1 MATVSIKKRRH
12 DYSSEEAYKTLR
24 TNLQFCGRD
33 KKVIAFTS
41 CTPNEGKS
49 NVTLNLAVS
58 LAEAGN
64 RVLLIDADLRKSVL
78 LARVRVAGKVT
89 GLSHL
94 LSGQSSL
101 TETIS
106 NTDVSGLQ
114 ILFAGPVPP
123 NPSELLGGK
132 MFEELIRSAR
142 QVYDYVLIDTPPL
155 GRVIDCAV
163 ITRTCDGVVLVIEA
177 EAISYRY
184 EQEVKEQL
192 EKTGCPILGAV
203 LNKVKFTRQRYY
215 GKYRKYGMYKA
226 YKNYG

>member
-1 MATVSIKKRRH
+1 MATVSIKKKGN
-12 DYSSEEAYKTLR
+12 DYSSEEAYKSLR
-24 TNLQFCGRD
+24 TNLQFCGGD

-58 LAEAGN
+58 LAEAGS

-78 LARVRVAGKVT
+78 LARVRAEGKVR

-101 TETIS
+101 AETITKT
-106 NTDVSGLQ
+106 NVPGLQ

-123 NPSELLGGK
+123 NPAELLGGK
-132 MFEELIRSAR
+132 MFEELVRTAR
-142 QVYDYVLIDTPPL
+142 EIYDYVIIDTPPL

-163 ITRTCDGVVLVIEA
+163 ITKICDGVVMVIAVSYTHLTLPTILLV
-177 EAISYRY
+177 
-184 EQEVKEQL
+184 
-192 EKTGCPILGAV
+192 
-203 LNKVKFTRQRYY
+203 
-215 GKYRKYGMYKA
+215 
-226 YKNYG
+226 

>member
-1 MATVSIKKRRH
+1 MATVSIKKKGN
-12 DYSSEEAYKTLR
+12 DYSSEEAYKSLR
-24 TNLQFCGRD
+24 TNLQFCGGD

-58 LAEAGN
+58 LAEAGS

-78 LARVRVAGKVT
+78 LARVRAEGKVR

-101 TETIS
+101 AETITKT
-106 NTDVSGLQ
+106 NVPGLQ

-123 NPSELLGGK
+123 NPAELLGGK
-132 MFEELIRSAR
+132 MFEELVRTAR
-142 QVYDYVLIDTPPL
+142 EIYDYVIIDTPPL

-163 ITRTCDGVVLVIEA
+163 ITKICDGVVMVIEA

-226 YKNYG
+226 YENYG